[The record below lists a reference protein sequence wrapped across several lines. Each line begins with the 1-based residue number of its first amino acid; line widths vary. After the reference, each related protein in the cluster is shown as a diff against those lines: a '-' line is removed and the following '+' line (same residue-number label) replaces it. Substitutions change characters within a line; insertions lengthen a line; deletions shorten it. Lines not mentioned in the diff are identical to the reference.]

1 MRKSNMIFNK
11 IMNTVRTLV
20 FVDKNA
26 LNNVKSVKTNND
38 NNSVLAYRC
47 KKDASDANIVIT

>member
-38 NNSVLAYRC
+38 N
-47 KKDASDANIVIT
+47 I